1 MLSMHFL
8 RRFRRHLLIAI
19 IGFVLLGSATAPAQD
34 DLQPYSVYVDQEGVH
49 ARCGPGNDYYRTDP
63 LRHGQTLEVY
73 VETADGWLGIRPP
86 DGSFCWLPADV
97 VKLSPSQDFGIVT
110 EENSLA
116 WIGTHLGKANK
127 YLWQVQLAK
136 GEEVAILGRAKRE
149 GPDGMKLWLRIV
161 PPAGEFRW
169 VHRDQVVSN
178 PELLLRDKPRKGTP
192 LADGQPTLADEVDQP
207 AMASYEESTGQET
220 RSPRTESRPRRAPR
234 EREVSVL
241 QSSHEAPA
249 DNEPPRR
256 EVVPVASVQPIVPP
270 VVVDSSQVV
279 GSGVAYNDGL
289 QIQGSDDGVA
299 RAYEAPLVAFT
310 TRPTVADIGNAHP
323 EASGVLANQAQTVQE
338 LADAFQRR
346 GATIGSQQQL
356 VDQSRVV
363 IQPTV
368 TTVSNVTPVDAPA
381 PTNLGVPVP
390 MAQHRS
396 VDSLQLELSRLMA
409 RSAPAHEVEAIVVAA
424 HAIATMA
431 TSESERQRAA
441 MITQR
446 AQQYQLVARRR
457 DGTSAAVAPM
467 SGASAAVAYPSP
479 VQTAPLPGNDAVDSS
494 AVAEAKGFLVQVFSS
509 RPDSPPFALTDE
521 QGRTTHY
528 VSPAPGANLRRY
540 LNQFIMVRGTQGY
553 STGLDTPH
561 IIATSAIRQ

>member
-1 MLSMHFL
+1 MSSMHFL
-8 RRFRRHLLIAI
+8 SRFRRHLLIAVT
-19 IGFVLLGSATAPAQD
+19 GFVLLGWAAAPAQD
-34 DLQPYSVYVDQEGVH
+34 DLQPYNVYVDQEGVH

-63 LRHGQTLEVY
+63 LRHGQALEVY

-192 LADGQPTLADEVDQP
+192 LADDGQPTLADDVDQP
-207 AMASYEESTGQET
+207 AMASYEESTDQET

-234 EREVSVL
+234 GPEVSVL

-256 EVVPVASVQPIVPP
+256 DVVQVTSVQSIVPP
-270 VVVDSSQVV
+270 VVAGASQVV
-279 GSGVAYNDGL
+279 GSGVASNDGM
-289 QIQGSDDGVA
+289 QVQGSEDGVA

-310 TRPTVADIGNAHP
+310 TRPTVANIGTAHP
-323 EASGVLANQAQTVQE
+323 EASGLFVSQAQTVQE

-363 IQPTV
+363 IQPMV
-368 TTVSNVTPVDAPA
+368 TTVSNVAPVESPA
-381 PTNLGVPVP
+381 PTSLGVPVP

-409 RSAPAHEVEAIVVAA
+409 RSAPAHEVESIVVAA

-457 DGTSAAVAPM
+457 DGTSAAVAAM
-467 SGASAAVAYPSP
+467 SGAAYPTP
-479 VQTAPLPGNDAVDSS
+479 VQVPPAAGNDASGVPT
-494 AVAEAKGFLVQVFSS
+494 AAEAKGFLVQVFSS

-528 VSPAPGANLRRY
+528 VSAAPGANLRRY
-540 LNQFIMVRGTQGY
+540 LNQLIMVHGTQGY